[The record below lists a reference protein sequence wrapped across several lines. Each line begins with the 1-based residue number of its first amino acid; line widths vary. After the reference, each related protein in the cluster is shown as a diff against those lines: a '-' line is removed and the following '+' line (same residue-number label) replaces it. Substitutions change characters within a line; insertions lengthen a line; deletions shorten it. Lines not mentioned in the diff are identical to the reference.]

1 MADGSAVSL
10 AVAASDDAPD
20 VTATAPVDA
29 IRLII
34 AGWFK
39 CIDNQRVE

>member
-1 MADGSAVSL
+1 VSF
-10 AVAASDDAPD
+10 AVAASDDAPPD

-39 CIDNQRVE
+39 CIDNQWVE